1 MFFALLLCGR
11 VHDLYER
18 FVHKLGVAPLFHKLI
33 ALIIQRID
41 DKPML
46 VIVHFYHTFF
56 FHNDL
61 PFRMI
66 ARLLTLGIQI
76 AVYALVYVAG
86 GFADDA
92 EYAALLTNIKRG

>member
-1 MFFALLLCGR
+1 MLLFCGR
-11 VHDLYER
+11 VHDLYKR
-18 FVHKLGVAPLFHKLI
+18 FVYKLGVAPLFHKLV

-56 FHNDL
+56 FHSDL
-61 PFRMI
+61 PFRLI

-76 AVYALVYVAG
+76 ALGALVYIPG

-92 EYAALLTNIKRG
+92 EYAALLTHIKG